1 MKIVALV
8 PMKANSERVVGKNFK
23 ILGHK
28 PLFKW
33 IIDTLLEIK
42 IIDQIVINTDAKT
55 IIKDKGLKKNSKI
68 LIRDRKKEIQGDLVS
83 MNRIIQDDLE
93 NIDSDI
99 FIMTHTTN
107 PFLKKLTIKK
117 AIEQY
122 KILLKKNKYDSM
134 FSVEKMQDRFYD
146 KDSKPINHNPN
157 KLERTQDLEPLYKE
171 NSNFYLF
178 SKDSFIKNNNR
189 IGNNPFKFEMSRIES
204 IDIDNQEDWD
214 LAEKLASYNSSHD

>member
-1 MKIVALV
+1 
-8 PMKANSERVVGKNFK
+8 
-23 ILGHK
+23 
-28 PLFKW
+28 
-33 IIDTLLEIK
+33 
-42 IIDQIVINTDAKT
+42 
-55 IIKDKGLKKNSKI
+55 
-68 LIRDRKKEIQGDLVS
+68 
-83 MNRIIQDDLE
+83 
-93 NIDSDI
+93 
-99 FIMTHTTN
+99 
-107 PFLKKLTIKK
+107 
-117 AIEQY
+117 
-122 KILLKKNKYDSM
+122 
-134 FSVEKMQDRFYD
+134 MQDRFYD